1 MPHADTGGHA
11 LPDEAPAG
19 ARDAWARSDW
29 RTVADELFAFAA
41 EQRDSAL
48 IAPIVRIDLE
58 MLAEPHLAS
67 RTAALRSLPPGPV
80 RDAGLAFVSLVTDPD
95 AERVGGSVRSAVIGL
110 AGRDDLLASAL
121 ASCAALIL
129 VDRARWVDA
138 AWFVAAAEQAIE
150 RARVRLGDSDA
161 ISAAWFRMMAPA
173 VMIEWNTYDGT
184 TRLDALSAALAG
196 PRSRNLLRSH
206 HGPALVAMGQVLA
219 ARGEFGA
226 GAVSIARGIP
236 LFPPR
241 SHLQASA
248 YGRLAYVKYRQGDW
262 AGARRAAT
270 RVRDGMRPSSAWTDS
285 LLSAVETLEPATGGD
300 LAAAAARIEEA
311 TRALAV
317 QPSVQ
322 AEMVL
327 LHARLA
333 LTIGAR
339 DWVGM
344 NRLLDDAE
352 EPGWRRVFT
361 DHEWRALRG
370 MALRNLGR
378 TERYREL
385 VTGWADEPGADD
397 SAYYWAHVA
406 MLDQIHGDAASALL
420 AAYRARDRVSD
431 GDDPLGRTWVRIV
444 VGTIVS
450 LYGDATEGMGSYEL
464 ARAELAAI
472 GANGFVRLCTRIIED
487 VAGQLAR
494 ASGDALTALTAQQR
508 RVAELVAEGFT
519 SAEIAEILYLSKKTI
534 DFHVANILS
543 RLGLGTRRELGR
555 WMSRAR
561 ETQVEASSPRSATT
575 SVDRTL

>member
-1 MPHADTGGHA
+1 MSHPEAGAHG
-11 LPDEAPAG
+11 LPEDAPSR

-29 RTVADELFAFAA
+29 ATLADELFALAA
-41 EQRDSAL
+41 ARGDSRL
-48 IAPIVRIDLE
+48 IAPILRVDLE
-58 MLAEPHLAS
+58 LLTEPQLVTRA
-67 RTAALRSLPPGPV
+67 AALRDLPPDAV
-80 RDAGLAFVSLVTDPD
+80 RDAGLAFVSLITDGD
-95 AERVGGSVRSAVIGL
+95 AERVVAPVRSAVVGL
-110 AGRDDLLASAL
+110 EGHDDLLAAAL

-138 AWFVAAAEQAIE
+138 AWFVTAAERAIGE
-150 RARVRLGDSDA
+150 ARDRHGEIDA
-161 ISAAWFRMMAPA
+161 VTAAWFRMMAPA
-173 VMIEWNTYDGT
+173 VLIEWNTYDGAA
-184 TRLDALSAALAG
+184 RLDSLAAALAG

-236 LFPPR
+236 LFAPR

-248 YGRLAYVKYRQGDW
+248 YARLAYVKYRQGDW
-262 AGARRAAT
+262 VGARRAA
-270 RVRDGMRPSSAWTDS
+270 RQVRDGLRPSSAWTDS

-300 LAAAAARIEEA
+300 LAAAATRIDEA

-322 AEMVL
+322 AETIL

-378 TERYREL
+378 TDRYREL
-385 VTGWADEPGADD
+385 VTAWGDEPGAAD

-406 MLDQIHGDAASALL
+406 MLEQIRGDAASAL
-420 AAYRARDRVSD
+420 AAAHRSRGQVSD
-431 GDDPLGRTWVRIV
+431 ADDPLGRTWVRIV

-450 LYGDATEGMGSYEL
+450 LYGDATEGMGSYEQ
-464 ARAELAAI
+464 ARVELAAI

-543 RLGLGTRRELGR
+543 RLKLRSRRELGR
-555 WMSRAR
+555 WMGRAR
-561 ETQVEASSPRSATT
+561 DAQAEASSPRSAT
-575 SVDRTL
+575 SSIDRTL